1 MNLTV
6 VILYNFIVFF
16 TIPIVLYFSLFKT
29 GKSPLSEFIMTPLI
43 LFIAGFG
50 MAFITS
56 VVASKEKCESFN
68 WITALTNGLKTPF
81 ALCITYAIIFLIPDF
96 TFPFMKITGSYA
108 NEPVVAYI
116 AQSILLAFSTLPAT
130 ASVWLSSQKYGCVLS
145 PDQLEDM
152 NRKNAEDL
160 NKSPPDPNAQ
170 EKQVTI

>member
-16 TIPIVLYFSLFKT
+16 TIPIVLYFSLFKP

-68 WITALTNGLKTPF
+68 WITSLTNGLKTP
-81 ALCITYAIIFLIPDF
+81 LHY
-96 TFPFMKITGSYA
+96 
-108 NEPVVAYI
+108 V
-116 AQSILLAFSTLPAT
+116 
-130 ASVWLSSQKYGCVLS
+130 
-145 PDQLEDM
+145 
-152 NRKNAEDL
+152 
-160 NKSPPDPNAQ
+160 
-170 EKQVTI
+170 

>member
-1 MNLTV
+1 M
-6 VILYNFIVFF
+6 
-16 TIPIVLYFSLFKT
+16 
-29 GKSPLSEFIMTPLI
+29 
-43 LFIAGFG
+43 
-50 MAFITS
+50 
-56 VVASKEKCESFN
+56 
-68 WITALTNGLKTPF
+68 
-81 ALCITYAIIFLIPDF
+81 PDF